1 MAAATDN
8 GGDDD
13 RDSAVANAIVID
25 HRSARPSS
33 HGGGDGDDD
42 RDDDR
47 DSPVVRCRRP
57 SPAHACSGRLALL
70 RAPRPLLLVMV
81 TSSRRRL
88 AAVGGSFA

>member
-33 HGGGDGDDD
+33 HGGGA
-42 RDDDR
+42 
-47 DSPVVRCRRP
+47 VTVTVTTI
-57 SPAHACSGRLALL
+57 ATTIAMTIAMTIATVLL
-70 RAPRPLLLVMV
+70 RAARMRALCA
-81 TSSRRRL
+81 TRCRSWSRRVGGRP
-88 AAVGGSFA
+88 AAVCGSFA